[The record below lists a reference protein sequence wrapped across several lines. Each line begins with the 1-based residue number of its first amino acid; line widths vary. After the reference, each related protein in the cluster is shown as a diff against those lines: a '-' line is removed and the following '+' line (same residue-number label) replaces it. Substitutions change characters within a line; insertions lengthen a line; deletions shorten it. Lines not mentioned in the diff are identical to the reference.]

1 MKATTPGIAV
11 LLTCVVGAS
20 TVGAQAPQDGF
31 IRVFELRQENNNTN
45 SNKAQTQAEA
55 RQRANAEKAEAARQR
70 RGGPARGGQRGSQSE
85 ASETF
90 TRIVHLDRGATFDLR
105 NGVGDVTI
113 TGGGGREGKIEVF
126 KRVRAFNDQRA
137 QQVLPQLRV
146 EIAERGGNV
155 EVRTIPPMGPRGAG
169 EARVDYV
176 VTLPANINVVLRST
190 SGNMRVQNVSGD
202 ELNVDTLQGRVTV
215 SGLQSRLLELHT
227 VLGDMFLEN
236 IAARRAFVQ
245 SMRGNVEYTG
255 TLQRTGQYRI
265 QTHTGNI
272 RMMIPAGGPGFD
284 LDAMTNKGD
293 LQSDFAVK
301 PQRQGQVVRRP
312 NPLRFLRGPVG
323 DAGAMLTTYSF
334 GGNIVIVKLEGQ

>member
-1 MKATTPGIAV
+1 MKATTRGIAV
-11 LLTCVVGAS
+11 LLTCVGCAS
-20 TVGAQAPQDGF
+20 TVAAQAPQDGF
-31 IRVFELRQENNNTN
+31 SRVFELRQENNN
-45 SNKAQTQAEA
+45 SSKAQSQNDA
-55 RQRANAEKAEAARQR
+55 RQRAKAAAAQR
-70 RGGPARGGQRGSQSE
+70 RGGGPQRGAQRGGQAE

-105 NGVGDVTI
+105 NVSGGDVTI
-113 TGGGGREGKIEVF
+113 TGGSGREGKIEVF
-126 KRVRAFNDQRA
+126 KRVRASNDQRA

-155 EVRTIPPMGPRGAG
+155 EVRTIPPMGRGPG

-176 VTLPANINVVLRST
+176 VTLPANINVMLRST
-190 SGNMRVQNVSGD
+190 SGKVRVQNISGD
-202 ELNVDTLQGRVTV
+202 ELSIDTLQGNVTV
-215 SGLQSRLLELHT
+215 SDLQSRLVELHS
-227 VLGDMFLEN
+227 VMGDMLLN
-236 IAARRAFVQ
+236 GISAQRASVQ
-245 SMRGNVEYTG
+245 SMRGNVEYAG
-255 TLQRTGQYRI
+255 PLQRTGQYRI

-272 RMMIPAGGPGFD
+272 RMMIPPGGPGFD

-301 PQRQGQVVRRP
+301 PQQGQVVRRP

>member
-1 MKATTPGIAV
+1 MKATTRGVAV
-11 LLTCVVGAS
+11 LLTCVGCAS
-20 TVGAQAPQDGF
+20 TVAAQAPQDTYT
-31 IRVFELRQENNNTN
+31 RAFELRQESN
-45 SNKAQTQAEA
+45 SNSTKAQTQNEA

-70 RGGPARGGQRGSQSE
+70 RGGPARGGQRGGQSE

-113 TGGGGREGKIEVF
+113 TGGSGREGKIEVF

-202 ELNVDTLQGRVTV
+202 ELSVDTLRGSVTV
-215 SGLQSRLLELHT
+215 SDLQSRLLELHT
-227 VLGDMFLEN
+227 VLGDLTLQN
-236 IAARRAFVQ
+236 IAARRALVQ
-245 SMRGNVEYTG
+245 TMGGNVEYTG
-255 TLQRTGQYRI
+255 PLQRTGQYRI

-272 RMMIPAGGPGFD
+272 RMMIPPGGPGFD

-301 PQRQGQVVRRP
+301 PQQGQVVRRP

>member
-113 TGGGGREGKIEVF
+113 TGGGGRE
-126 KRVRAFNDQRA
+126 
-137 QQVLPQLRV
+137 L
-146 EIAERGGNV
+146 
-155 EVRTIPPMGPRGAG
+155 TAG
-169 EARVDYV
+169 EGRIHAGKAYPHYARIGVISS
-176 VTLPANINVVLRST
+176 PWT
-190 SGNMRVQNVSGD
+190 SVS
-202 ELNVDTLQGRVTV
+202 RK
-215 SGLQSRLLELHT
+215 SR
-227 VLGDMFLEN
+227 
-236 IAARRAFVQ
+236 
-245 SMRGNVEYTG
+245 
-255 TLQRTGQYRI
+255 
-265 QTHTGNI
+265 
-272 RMMIPAGGPGFD
+272 P
-284 LDAMTNKGD
+284 
-293 LQSDFAVK
+293 
-301 PQRQGQVVRRP
+301 
-312 NPLRFLRGPVG
+312 
-323 DAGAMLTTYSF
+323 
-334 GGNIVIVKLEGQ
+334 

>member
-20 TVGAQAPQDGF
+20 TVAAQAPQDAYT
-31 IRVFELRQENNNTN
+31 RVFELRQESN
-45 SNKAQTQAEA
+45 SNKAQTQNEA

-105 NGVGDVTI
+105 NGFGDVTI
-113 TGGGGREGKIEVF
+113 TGGSGREGKIEVV
-126 KRVRAFNDQRA
+126 KRVRAFDDARA
-137 QQVLPQLRV
+137 RQVLPQLRV

-155 EVRTIPPMGPRGAG
+155 EVRTIPPMGLRGPG

-176 VTLPANINVVLRST
+176 VTLPANINVMLRST
-190 SGNMRVQNVSGD
+190 SGNLRVLNMSGD
-202 ELNVDTLQGRVTV
+202 ELSVDTLQGNVTV
-215 SGLQSRLLELHT
+215 SDLQSRLLELHT
-227 VLGDMFLEN
+227 VLGDMTLQN

-245 SMRGNVEYTG
+245 TMRGNVEYTG
-255 TLQRTGQYRI
+255 PLQRTGQYRI

-272 RMMIPAGGPGFD
+272 RMMIPPGGPGFD
-284 LDAMTNKGD
+284 LDAMTSKGD

-301 PQRQGQVVRRP
+301 PPPQGRVVRRP
-312 NPLRFLRGPVG
+312 APLRILRGPVG